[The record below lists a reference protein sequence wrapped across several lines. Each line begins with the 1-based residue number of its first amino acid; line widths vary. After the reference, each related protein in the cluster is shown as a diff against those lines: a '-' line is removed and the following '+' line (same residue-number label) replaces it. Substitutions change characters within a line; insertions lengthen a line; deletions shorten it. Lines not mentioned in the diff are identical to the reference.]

1 MAACSRRIVASG
13 SAVSVK
19 RAVRKMD
26 DDRMES
32 NGKSC
37 EKMGLWSVSADRL
50 ARGMVFVADP
60 ELSGP

>member
-1 MAACSRRIVASG
+1 M
-13 SAVSVK
+13 SVK

-50 ARGMVFVADP
+50 ARGMVFAADP